1 MLGQLSIEP
10 TWTMFLLLIWTI
22 TIKGIALWKASKNNS
37 KYWFIVLLIINT
49 FGILELLYI
58 FIISKNKLFKFNFK
72 KIKK

>member
-22 TIKGIALWKASKNNS
+22 TIKGIALWKASQNNS